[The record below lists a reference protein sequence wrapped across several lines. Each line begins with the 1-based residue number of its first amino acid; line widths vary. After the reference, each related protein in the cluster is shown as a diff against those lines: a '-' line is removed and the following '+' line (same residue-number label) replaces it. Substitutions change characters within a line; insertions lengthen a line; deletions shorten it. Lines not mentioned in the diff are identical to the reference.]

1 MAVVIIRHAA
11 DRETPAPGN
20 APVSNVAVASS
31 AAKVGKI
38 LSGANVPRGVKH
50 PFSFY
55 KVTSDLNGPEG
66 EDAHPTLRADVVF
79 FDTVDEV
86 KDYLKGDGKSREKH
100 TQKTNES
107 LAKTFQKSHPT
118 PKIEAGFLFL
128 TVTEGDAIGDFFTFD
143 EVGKWIVNSLFAP
156 PVEADVISED
166 ADASE
171 SAEGDSE

>member
-11 DRETPAPGN
+11 DRETPAPG
-20 APVSNVAVASS
+20 NVAVASS

-79 FDTVDEV
+79 FDTFDEV

-100 TQKTNES
+100 TQKTNENV
-107 LAKTFQKSHPT
+107 AKVFQKGN
-118 PKIEAGFLFL
+118 PKLEDGFLFL
-128 TVTEGDAIGDFFTFD
+128 TGGDFGSGGDFFTFG
-143 EVGKWIVNSLFAP
+143 EIGPHVVKNLFAP
-156 PVEADVISED
+156 PEEAVDGESED
-166 ADASE
+166 GESASE